1 MLTAAPGTFLE
12 GYDCA
17 FNPLWHDPSPCG
29 LSWTHYNTIQPL
41 RAAVTD
47 QTGQVLTSTNPAVF
61 MQQYTIWVTGLGEV
75 ANGAS
80 AQPVVL
86 KISGSPTNAIYDL
99 SPSYVGPSPQYPG
112 LYQINFP
119 WPSGMMGSIA
129 TSDIQA
135 CGDYKM
141 EISFNIY
148 EGTAQDPNVFQV
160 PLWVK
165 SGDVS
170 CIPQK

>member
-1 MLTAAPGTFLE
+1 
-12 GYDCA
+12 
-17 FNPLWHDPSPCG
+17 
-29 LSWTHYNTIQPL
+29 
-41 RAAVTD
+41 
-47 QTGQVLTSTNPAVF
+47 
-61 MQQYTIWVTGLGEV
+61 
-75 ANGAS
+75 
-80 AQPVVL
+80 
-86 KISGSPTNAIYDL
+86 
-99 SPSYVGPSPQYPG
+99 
-112 LYQINFP
+112 
-119 WPSGMMGSIA
+119 MMGSIA